1 MDKNQHIKNFVRQVL
16 GCTCPDEVFEQIED
30 RQVSSPVS
38 PHNRSITI
46 GRRLLV
52 YIWEVED
59 NARFREKFL
68 AMLAAGKKERDRR
81 GLNRFRAVLAVSGNQ
96 SGVAAEATLHFS
108 EFDGREDRTHFH
120 VIPRDIVDDL

>member
-1 MDKNQHIKNFVRQVL
+1 MDRNPHIKSFVQQVL
-16 GCTCPDEVFEQIED
+16 GCTCPDKVFEQIED

-52 YIWEVED
+52 YIWEVEG
-59 NARFREKFL
+59 AAQFREKFL

-81 GLNRFRAVLAVSGNQ
+81 SLNRFRAVLTVSGNHL
-96 SGVAAEATLHFS
+96 GVAAEATLHFS
-108 EFDGREDRTHFH
+108 EFDGRDDRIHFH

>member
-1 MDKNQHIKNFVRQVL
+1 MDRNPHIKNFVQQVL
-16 GCTCPDEVFEQIED
+16 GCTCPDKVFEQIED

-52 YIWEVED
+52 YIWEVEG
-59 NARFREKFL
+59 AAQFREKFL

-81 GLNRFRAVLAVSGNQ
+81 GLNRFRAVLTVSDNHL
-96 SGVAAEATLHFS
+96 GVVAEATFHFS
-108 EFDGREDRTHFH
+108 EFDGRDGRIHFH

>member
-1 MDKNQHIKNFVRQVL
+1 MDRNPHIKNFVQQVL
-16 GCTCPDEVFEQIED
+16 GCTCPDKVFGQIED

-52 YIWEVED
+52 YIWEVEE
-59 NARFREKFL
+59 AAQFREKFL

-81 GLNRFRAVLAVSGNQ
+81 GLNRFRAVIAVSDNHP
-96 SGVAAEATLHFS
+96 GVAAEATLHFS
-108 EFDGREDRTHFH
+108 EFDGRDDRIHFH
-120 VIPRDIVDDL
+120 VTPRDIVDDL